1 MDEAQARE
9 YAQAHA
15 QAMENGELERAGA
28 DVADEFRPHL
38 GAIMR
43 HMPRPLT
50 RAEVLS
56 VEPAGEGAYFSKI
69 RYTGEDE
76 SVTFQARW
84 ASSGPRPQIVDIQI
98 VE

>member
-9 YAQAHA
+9 YAEAHA
-15 QAMENGELERAGA
+15 QAIESGELERAGG

-38 GAIMR
+38 REIMS
-43 HMPRPLT
+43 HMPRPVT
-50 RAEVLS
+50 QAEVLS
-56 VEPAGEGAYFSKI
+56 VEPAGDDEYFSRI
-69 RYTGEDE
+69 RYSGEDE
-76 SVTFQARW
+76 SVIFQARW

>member
-9 YAQAHA
+9 YAEAHA
-15 QAMENGELERAGA
+15 QAIANGELERAGA

-38 GAIMR
+38 GEIMS
-43 HMPRPLT
+43 HMPRPVT

-56 VEPAGEGAYFSKI
+56 VEPAGTDEYFSKI
-69 RYTGEDE
+69 RYSGEDKA
-76 SVTFQARW
+76 VTFQARW
-84 ASSGPRPQIVDIQI
+84 ASSGPRPQIVDIQV